1 MSADDYIFLLLIKF
15 ISNSFVS
22 RMTQTPERGQ
32 ALDLLPAI
40 SGSKPEIFIKVIDD
54 RAISWAAFLNPFSH
68 DTWIVLL
75 FVAAI
80 ISCFLTLNERFFGPS
95 KDVDV
100 FVNHYLR
107 NLWVAFKANAGGR
120 PSSIKK
126 NTSYKIVLFDCLL
139 VGSVVWMA
147 YRASFTS
154 ELSVKK
160 LKLPFND
167 LESLSK
173 TSYR

>member
-1 MSADDYIFLLLIKF
+1 MA
-15 ISNSFVS
+15 
-22 RMTQTPERGQ
+22 QTVARAH

-40 SGSKPEIFIKVIDD
+40 DNEKTEIFIKTIEDE
-54 RAISWAAFLNPFSH
+54 ALSWTAYINPFSN
-68 DTWIVLL
+68 DMWLVLFL
-75 FVAAI
+75 VSLAVSF
-80 ISCFLTLNERFFGPS
+80 FLTLIERFFCS
-95 KDVDV
+95 KDQGFLPVD
-100 FVNHYLR
+100 YLT
-107 NLWVAFKANAGGR
+107 NLWVAIKANAGGK
-120 PSSIKK
+120 PSKLQK
-126 NTSYKIVLFDCLL
+126 NTVHRIVMFDCLL
-139 VGSVVWMA
+139 VGSVIWMA